1 MATDDRGI
9 CLRYRSKGECV
20 RQCTWSHMPLRG
32 HIRETLIRYIKNCR
46 AAHNPS
52 RKIKLNGTGKLG
64 RTYKDRLMGEVLDV
78 FLVEA
83 ATLEGGGRTEIIAD
97 AEVREGAVVTTPTPP
112 PRRTETAG
120 WRSELMEQK

>member
-1 MATDDRGI
+1 
-9 CLRYRSKGECV
+9 
-20 RQCTWSHMPLRG
+20 
-32 HIRETLIRYIKNCR
+32 
-46 AAHNPS
+46 
-52 RKIKLNGTGKLG
+52 
-64 RTYKDRLMGEVLDV
+64 MGEVLDV